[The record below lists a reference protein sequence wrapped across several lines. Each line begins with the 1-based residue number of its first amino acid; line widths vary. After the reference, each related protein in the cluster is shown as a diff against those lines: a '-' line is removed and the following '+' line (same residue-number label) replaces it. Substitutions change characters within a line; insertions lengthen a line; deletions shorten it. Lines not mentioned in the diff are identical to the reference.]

1 MEYIT
6 AHVGDGDDKKDFPV
20 AKGPICRR
28 SNFIRSAVSP
38 AWTERLGKPSKAK
51 EVDLSD
57 DDPVA
62 FEAYLG
68 CVMGNTVAVRD
79 LDVQHPT
86 RVQSDDV
93 FRRLF
98 HLYVLAD
105 KLEDPETMNL
115 VISRIARY
123 CLAVH
128 RVPNREAVTYVYDN
142 SVKSSPLRLLIV
154 DVYFLGYDRDG
165 TREDHLD
172 GMPNEFLIQYMKDS
186 PHAQTVVP
194 GSQRYHQPLDKQH
207 IYRGLFQHKSA
218 S

>member
-6 AHVGDGDDKKDFPV
+6 AHVGDGDEKKDFPV

-28 SNFIRSAVSP
+28 SKFIRSAVSP
-38 AWTERLGKPSKAK
+38 AWTARLGTSSKAK
-51 EVDLSD
+51 DVDLSD

-62 FEAYLG
+62 FEAYLA
-68 CVMGNTVAVRD
+68 CVMGNTVAVKN

-86 RVQSDDV
+86 RVQTDDV
-93 FRRLF
+93 FMRLF
-98 HLYVLAD
+98 NLYVLAD

-123 CLAVH
+123 CLTAR
-128 RVPNREAVTYVYDN
+128 RVPNCEAVTYVYDN

-154 DVYFLGYDRDG
+154 DVYCLGDDRDG
-165 TREDHLD
+165 TREDYLD
-172 GMPNEFLIQYMKDS
+172 GMPNEFVIQYMKES
-186 PHAQTVVP
+186 PNAQTIVP
-194 GSQRYHQPLDKQH
+194 GSQRYHHSMDKQQ
-207 IYRGLFQHKSA
+207 IYRGLFQYKSA